1 MNAKVYGIDRVKD
14 NYRVQQ
20 FLDGHLHK
28 PIQDYD
34 CIEFIKNIQ
43 PTVVV
48 HCASDI
54 QVGESVQDPGK
65 YYDNNVGGTVTF
77 LEYVRQACDKLP
89 LVLFSS
95 SAGVYGNPPHGAPAT
110 EQSPT
115 QPINPYGETKLMV
128 ERILQHYSQ
137 AYGMNSVCFRYF
149 NAAGASELGQKPGAT
164 HIIARALEAKLHNKK
179 FTIFGKDYPT
189 KDGTCLRD
197 YIHVT
202 DIANAHILA
211 VMADKQGHSIFNL
224 GTGQGATNKEI
235 VDTITKHI
243 GTFDYEYGPVRAG
256 DPAALVANA
265 TLIRDELN
273 WVPKHSDL
281 NKIITSAWTWYNEQ
295 AGT

>member
-1 MNAKVYGIDRVKD
+1 MGAKVYGIDRVKD

-95 SAGVYGNPPHGAPAT
+95 SAGMVIP
-110 EQSPT
+110 
-115 QPINPYGETKLMV
+115 LMV
-128 ERILQHYSQ
+128 HQPQ
-137 AYGMNSVCFRYF
+137 NSHPLNQSIHMV
-149 NAAGASELGQKPGAT
+149 
-164 HIIARALEAKLHNKK
+164 KLN
-179 FTIFGKDYPT
+179 
-189 KDGTCLRD
+189 
-197 YIHVT
+197 
-202 DIANAHILA
+202 
-211 VMADKQGHSIFNL
+211 
-224 GTGQGATNKEI
+224 
-235 VDTITKHI
+235 
-243 GTFDYEYGPVRAG
+243 
-256 DPAALVANA
+256 
-265 TLIRDELN
+265 
-273 WVPKHSDL
+273 
-281 NKIITSAWTWYNEQ
+281 
-295 AGT
+295 